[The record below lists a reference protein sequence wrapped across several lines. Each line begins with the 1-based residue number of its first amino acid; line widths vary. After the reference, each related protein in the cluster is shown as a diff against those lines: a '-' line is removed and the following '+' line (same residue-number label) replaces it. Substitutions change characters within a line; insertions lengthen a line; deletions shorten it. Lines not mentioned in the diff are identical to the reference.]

1 MENPTATDTVERA
14 VDPAIDIE
22 LARVSAH
29 RNELRTRHSQALAR
43 LMDERADLYG
53 VNALA
58 DLVSDSLRWTA

>member
-1 MENPTATDTVERA
+1 MENPTATDVTPV
-14 VDPAIDIE
+14 DIE
-22 LARVSAH
+22 IARVSDH

-43 LMDERADLYG
+43 LMEERSDLYG

>member
-1 MENPTATDTVERA
+1 MENPTTTDVI
-14 VDPAIDIE
+14 VDNE
-22 LARVSAH
+22 LARFSDH
-29 RNELRTRHSQALAR
+29 RNELRTRHSQALAK